1 MLIIHTTRPHSTY
14 RTSCMDVA
22 KRAALKPVPWG
33 PSRASPVASQPPPT
47 DRTRAEGARTPP
59 PPPTRCHPTDATDSA
74 CTRLPRD
81 FFARWLPTDPASVSI
96 GVAWRSHAARGRLPI
111 FFCPLLPGSNEN
123 AAAYSFA
130 AYYSAE
136 LFSLFNQRESDRERH
151 RSSERTGGGVARGRG
166 SEGTEFAPCAR
177 AQALRPSSPHS

>member
-96 GVAWRSHAARGRLPI
+96 GVAWRSHAARGR
-111 FFCPLLPGSNEN
+111 PLLPGSSDN
-123 AAAYSFA
+123 AASCIIFF
-130 AYYSAE
+130 SAVRCLSCE
-136 LFSLFNQRESDRERH
+136 NTAVQLVPPSPSR
-151 RSSERTGGGVARGRG
+151 
-166 SEGTEFAPCAR
+166 APT
-177 AQALRPSSPHS
+177 L